1 MWPAILSNLPF
12 HIPNLEC
19 IRDDTIQERIEK
31 VDLDFSIIM
40 SIIQFHINNHDSQ
53 SNYWIG
59 WKVCPIFSGIFF
71 YIEVNFKLIRFIN
84 ALRYRSEQAN
94 RLYKF
99 CCLLFFW
106 FVDFLFDNDLF
117 FYKDVT
123 ACFENFL
130 VPQGSLMSCNIVP
143 KCGNDS
149 LMFQNPFLTRIPYS
163 S

>member
-19 IRDDTIQERIEK
+19 IWDDTIQERIEK

-40 SIIQFHINNHDSQ
+40 SIIQFHRNNHDSQ

-94 RLYKF
+94 KLYIVAYF
-99 CCLLFFW
+99 FFDLWTFYLTMIFFFIRMWQLVLRIFW
-106 FVDFLFDNDLF
+106 FHKDL
-117 FYKDVT
+117 
-123 ACFENFL
+123 
-130 VPQGSLMSCNIVP
+130 
-143 KCGNDS
+143 
-149 LMFQNPFLTRIPYS
+149 
-163 S
+163 